1 MTQHPL
7 SKAFPAMPSTE
18 YQTLLADIEKHGQ
31 RDPITVYDGM
41 ILDGWHR
48 YQCLEHL
55 GIEPVTRQLPEGE
68 DPVAFVISRNLHRR
82 HLTASQRAVAVVQCG
97 EWKPPHRERVN
108 PVHPSAKRVEKSNAE
123 YAKDAEVSERTI
135 QDAKKVVSAGKVDEI
150 YKGASVKSIA
160 RPTPA
165 KALEPEPEPE
175 EDAPDLQG
183 ELEQAHRELDQMAKT
198 IESLQ
203 SSDLAKEVKT
213 WAGKYHALN
222 GSHHQICATNEELT
236 KTATY
241 HAKMFSKIR
250 AALGVEKN
258 SEILDAIKA
267 LKG

>member
-1 MTQHPL
+1 M
-7 SKAFPAMPSTE
+7 S
-18 YQTLLADIEKHGQ
+18 
-31 RDPITVYDGM
+31 
-41 ILDGWHR
+41 
-48 YQCLEHL
+48 
-55 GIEPVTRQLPEGE
+55 
-68 DPVAFVISRNLHRR
+68 VATI
-82 HLTASQRAVAVVQCG
+82 
-97 EWKPPHRERVN
+97 
-108 PVHPSAKRVEKSNAE
+108 
-123 YAKDAEVSERTI
+123 KDAKTVIKAGRADEVMS
-135 QDAKKVVSAGKVDEI
+135 GK
-150 YKGASVKSIA
+150 ASVKSIA

-165 KALEPEPEPE
+165 KAPEPEPE
-175 EDAPDLQG
+175 EDEPDLQG